1 MPSIVLQAIYSGIDI
16 LQQFA
21 IKTFSSMKESDCMNT
36 YIYISIVIGFIL
48 TIATY
53 AKNIDDLIQRIV
65 ESDRSGLIGIGIGAL
80 IAFAINV
87 LTWPIYV
94 LLEILIKLNRKELE
108 S

>member
-1 MPSIVLQAIYSGIDI
+1 
-16 LQQFA
+16 
-21 IKTFSSMKESDCMNT
+21 MNT

-53 AKNIDDLIQRIV
+53 AKNIDDLIQRI
-65 ESDRSGLIGIGIGAL
+65 ENSDLWGRIGIGIGTL
-80 IAFAINV
+80 IAFTINV

>member
-1 MPSIVLQAIYSGIDI
+1 
-16 LQQFA
+16 
-21 IKTFSSMKESDCMNT
+21 MNT
-36 YIYISIVIGFIL
+36 YIVISIVIGFIL

-53 AKNIDDLIQRIV
+53 AKNIDDLIQMIENSYLWGR
-65 ESDRSGLIGIGIGAL
+65 IGIGIGTL

-94 LLEILIKLNRKELE
+94 VLEILYMLNKKELE

>member
-1 MPSIVLQAIYSGIDI
+1 
-16 LQQFA
+16 
-21 IKTFSSMKESDCMNT
+21 MKESDSMNA

-53 AKNIDDLIQRIV
+53 AKNIDFLIQWIENADLWGR
-65 ESDRSGLIGIGIGAL
+65 IGICIGML
-80 IAFAINV
+80 IAFTINV

-94 LLEILIKLNRKELE
+94 VLEILDKLDRKELE